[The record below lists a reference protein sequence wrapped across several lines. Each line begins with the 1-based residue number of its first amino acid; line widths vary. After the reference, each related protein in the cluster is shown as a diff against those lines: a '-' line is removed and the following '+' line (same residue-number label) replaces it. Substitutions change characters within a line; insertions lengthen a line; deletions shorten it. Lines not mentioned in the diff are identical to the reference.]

1 MTIRELGL
9 PTLAALLL
17 ALGVVVVAAASDDL
31 AFTFYRFWW
40 LPVFGMAV
48 TLFAAWRTRRP
59 WLLLLLLVLIA
70 PLVPILALLAVCATG
85 DCL

>member
-9 PTLAALLL
+9 PTLVALLL
-17 ALGVVVVAAASDDL
+17 ALGVVVVTAASDDL
-31 AFTFYRFWW
+31 TFTFYRFWW
-40 LPVFGMAV
+40 LPVLGVAV

-59 WLLLLLLVLIA
+59 WLLLLLLVFVA
-70 PLVPILALLAVCATG
+70 PLVPILALLAACAMG